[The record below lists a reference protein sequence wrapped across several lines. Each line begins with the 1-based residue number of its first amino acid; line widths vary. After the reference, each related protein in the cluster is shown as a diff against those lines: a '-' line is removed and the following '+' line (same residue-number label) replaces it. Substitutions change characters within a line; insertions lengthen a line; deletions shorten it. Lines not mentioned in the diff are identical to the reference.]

1 MIIGF
6 RPRFLFIHIP
16 KCAGE
21 SLSALL
27 LAAANGG
34 GQFLRKHSPWVEAAR
49 VIREEM
55 ADFTSFAVVRNP
67 FAQAYSFYEHLR
79 KPLRMTVAEIEYQYP
94 GSRGRIAPHWAS
106 LIALRTPFPEYV
118 QQIYATPTG
127 PDAWFQDLMTWIS
140 DADGE
145 VRVNHLLHHEN
156 LQTEFTRLAATLGL
170 AGTLPWYNTS
180 GAGDAA
186 RNYRAFYDAD
196 SRALIETRFANTL
209 SHFGY
214 AF

>member
-6 RPRFLFIHIP
+6 RPKFLFVHIP

-27 LAAANGG
+27 LSAANGG
-34 GQFLRKHSPWVEAAR
+34 GQFLRKHSRWVEASR

-79 KPLRMTVAEIEYQYP
+79 KPLRMTVAEIETQYP
-94 GSRGRIAPHWAS
+94 GSRGRILPHWAS
-106 LIALRTPFPEYV
+106 LIAMRTPFPEYV
-118 QQIYATPTG
+118 QQVYANPAG
-127 PDAWFQDLMTWIS
+127 PDFWFQDLMAWIT
-140 DADGE
+140 DAEGA
-145 VRVNHLLHHEN
+145 VSVPHLLRHEN
-156 LQTEFTRLAATLGL
+156 LRHEFPRLAHALGL
-170 AGTLPWYNTS
+170 VGDLPWLNAADS
-180 GAGDAA
+180 GGKVRD
-186 RNYRAFYDAD
+186 YRALYDAD
-196 SRALIETRFANTL
+196 SRALIETRFASTL
-209 SHFGY
+209 NHFGY